1 MFEPG
6 APQAVTLT
14 SVGAHTAV
22 VTWTAPTVTGTAVSA
37 YYVQLRRGN
46 ENAAWVTVVSRG
58 GQVGQEADH
67 FEFRDSKAPATAV
80 PQA

>member
-6 APQAVTLT
+6 APQSVTLT

-22 VTWTAPTVTGTAVSA
+22 VTWTAPNITGTVVSA

-58 GQVGQEADH
+58 
-67 FEFRDSKAPATAV
+67 SKLDGMQTILSSEIV
-80 PQA
+80 KHQRVRLRC